1 MNTDEGR
8 KQREEAKAKYLESL
22 SKAKPDLTNLDF
34 TPNRN
39 LTIQEQVDMIMSQIV
54 YKQKNRK
61 TEKSPKKIAT
71 PRPRPISKP
80 LKTVATTAGT
90 R

>member
-34 TPNRN
+34 TPNRD

-61 TEKSPKKIAT
+61 TEKSPKKIA
-71 PRPRPISKP
+71 RPRPISKP
-80 LKTVATTAGT
+80 LKTVTTTAGT
-90 R
+90 G

>member
-34 TPNRN
+34 TPDRN

-61 TEKSPKKIAT
+61 TEKGPKKIAT
-71 PRPRPISKP
+71 AKARSKS
-80 LKTVATTAGT
+80 LKTTSPTAGSQ
-90 R
+90 